1 VRGEASAI
9 NIATITKASITC
21 QVRNAVRLEQNLH
34 EGVLVCPPPR
44 SGMRDP
50 MLAHF
55 DLAELQARDG
65 APRILIYLAL
75 LSFERSRL
83 ADRKEYRRGLR
94 P

>member
-1 VRGEASAI
+1 
-9 NIATITKASITC
+9 
-21 QVRNAVRLEQNLH
+21 
-34 EGVLVCPPPR
+34 
-44 SGMRDP
+44 MRDP